1 MTDFAIIK
9 TGGKQYRVAPGQK
22 LKLEKIS
29 DQKDGQINFNEVLL
43 LNKNGQLKIGQPKV
57 EGASVGSR
65 VLKNGRDRKII
76 VFKYKS
82 KIRYRKTQGHRQHF
96 TEVEITSI

>member
-43 LNKNGQLKIGQPKV
+43 LNKNDQLKIGQPKV
-57 EGASVGSR
+57 EGASVNGR
-65 VLKNGRDRKII
+65 VLKNGRDRNCFCLPI
-76 VFKYKS
+76 F
-82 KIRYRKTQGHRQHF
+82 
-96 TEVEITSI
+96 